1 MSSPPPLRHP
11 VPTHPAYI
19 PEPPSTP
26 GSPNGYQRFSSSP
39 GPTQQQPA
47 LPQQQHVPAYM
58 TSPFQH
64 QQQQQQQPHSLHP
77 PHHPHQP
84 SFVPQ
89 PDFAAWGVNDA
100 TAQFGMQLGSSAV
113 AAGQEYV
120 QKNFGGIIPL
130 SSIKHH
136 FNVSNSYVIRK
147 LQLVAFP
154 WTHKSWSRRVHR
166 SEQGQAEYQDP
177 REDINSPDLYIP
189 LMAFVTYILI
199 SAFHSGLQSRF
210 HPKILGESASSAL
223 AVVIVDFLFVY
234 VGCYLLNVQAS
245 KQAVDIIA
253 YSGYK
258 FVGVI
263 LTILSSYLYLSR
275 ALYYII
281 FFYFFFANG
290 LFLLRSLR
298 SLVLPDPAL
307 NSSTA
312 TISPGLRR
320 RRISFLLIE
329 AACQFAYMLFL
340 VRV

>member
-1 MSSPPPLRHP
+1 MGTPVLQHP

-26 GSPNGYQRFSSSP
+26 GSPNGYQP
-39 GPTQQQPA
+39 
-47 LPQQQHVPAYM
+47 YM

-64 QQQQQQQPHSLHP
+64 NQHNQQPQPQTYAHP
-77 PHHPHQP
+77 QQP
-84 SFVPQ
+84 SYVPQ
-89 PDFAAWGVNDA
+89 PDAFGWTAGLGTGFGMNDA

-120 QKNFGGIIPL
+120 QKNLGLFSL
-130 SSIKHH
+130 KHH
-136 FNVSNSYVIRK
+136 FNVSNSYVIHK
-147 LQLVAFP
+147 LKLIVFP
-154 WTHKSWSRRVHR
+154 WTHKSWSRRVHHVQR
-166 SEQGQAEYQDP
+166 SDQQTQAEYQDP
-177 REDINSPDLYIP
+177 REDVNSPDLYIP
-189 LMAFVTYILI
+189 LMAIVTYILI
-199 SAFHSGLQSRF
+199 SALHSGLQARF
-210 HPKILGESASSAL
+210 HPKILGQSASSAL
-223 AVVIVDFLFVY
+223 AVILIDFLFVFL
-234 VGCYLLNVQAS
+234 GCYLLNVQPSPS
-245 KQAVDIIA
+245 KQAVDIVA

-263 LTILSSYLYLSR
+263 LTILSSYIPSIPTT
-275 ALYYII
+275 LYYLI

-307 NSSTA
+307 LSASSSTPDVSNK
-312 TISPGLRR
+312 ISPGLKR